1 MAKFTYRGKTIEEL
15 KAMSVEEFAKLLPS
29 RQRKSIAK
37 GMVQKKARLFE
48 KIKKANDEL
57 AKGKMPKV
65 LKVHRKDL
73 IVLPSMVGL
82 TFGIH
87 TGKEFKN
94 VEITQQMVGRYI
106 GEFILTRQRVKHS
119 APGIGAT
126 RSSMFVP
133 IK

>member
-15 KAMSVEEFAKLLPS
+15 KAMSVEEFAKLIPS

-37 GMVQKKARLFE
+37 GMVQKKLGLFE
-48 KIKKANDEL
+48 KIKKANEEL
-57 AKGKMPKV
+57 AKGNVPKII
-65 LKVHRKDL
+65 KIHRKDL
-73 IVLPSMVGL
+73 VILPSMVGL
-82 TFGIH
+82 TFGVH

-94 VEITQQMVGRYI
+94 VEITQQMVGCYL